1 MALAADPIKTGKME
15 LIWLK
20 PTARSPAL
28 MLCTESVWFW
38 SSEQFTERA
47 ALGNFYLSFGLQD
60 LKIVLD
66 KDPAKSCEMESIWLK
81 LTARFPALVLCTE
94 SVWFWSSKRFAERAA
109 LGNFYLSFGLQGE
122 KIVLDT
128 ASAKHCE
135 MAHIGWNQQPAPQL
149 LCYVQSQCGSEV
161 PNNLLKGPPWQLL
174 FVLWFTRWENCP
186 WYGSCKKLWDG
197 IHLVETNGLLPSS
210 YAVYR
215 VSVVLKFQ
223 TICWKGRPW
232 QLLFVLWLSL
242 IQLLQ
247 NIA

>member
-38 SSEQFTERA
+38 SSEQF
-47 ALGNFYLSFGLQD
+47 
-60 LKIVLD
+60 
-66 KDPAKSCEMESIWLK
+66 
-81 LTARFPALVLCTE
+81 
-94 SVWFWSSKRFAERAA
+94 AERATLA
-109 LGNFYLSFGLQGE
+109 TFICPLVYKVRKLSLIRILQ
-122 KIVLDT
+122 KVVRWN
-128 ASAKHCE
+128 SF
-135 MAHIGWNQQPAPQL
+135 GWNQRLAPQLLCCVQSQCGSEVPNDLLKGPPLATFICPLVCKVWKLSLIQLLQKVVRWNLFGWNRRLAPQL